1 MVHGLNKRLLTQF
14 IREIENKDS
23 PVRPIGVPY
32 SRSETKNLVQARAQ
46 TLPASKSKLEIV
58 DQ

>member
-46 TLPASKSKLEIV
+46 TLPASKSK
-58 DQ
+58 